1 MYSERLQNG
10 AVLLSLRCN
19 REYHLSET
27 LLKQSEMSDEHIRQ
41 MVAES
46 DTGGR
51 RPSGLTAKLITY
63 TALAWSMFQLWIAS
77 PLPFSLGVFVLNDTQ
92 SRSIHLAFAMF
103 LGFMLFPALRSSSR
117 TRIPIQDWIL
127 GLLGAFCAAYLFLFY
142 AQLATR
148 PGQPTFLDL
157 SVALAGVLLLLEC
170 TRRVVGL
177 PMVLMA
183 ILFIGYIFL
192 GPYMPDMIAHKGA
205 SFSKGISHLWLST
218 EGVFGVALGVSSGF
232 VFLFVLFGA
241 LLDTGGAGNYFIKS
255 ALSFLGHLRG
265 GPAKAAVVSSGLT
278 GLISG
283 SSIANVVTVGTFTI
297 PLMKRVGYKPHIAAA
312 VETAA
317 SVDGQIMPPVMGAA
331 AFLMVE
337 YVGIPYTQI
346 IKHAALPALMSY
358 IALFYIV
365 HLEACK
371 TDIRGIPRDNM
382 PPLINRIISVLLSIS
397 GVILLANIVYFGL
410 GWIKELTGEASS
422 YIIAVLMLS
431 AYVGLLKIGSR
442 HPVLQMDDPDAPIF
456 KLPQPGPTIKSG
468 LHFLL
473 PVAALI
479 WNLMIEELSPALSAF
494 WATTFLVFIL
504 LTQRPISAWFR
515 GHSDLA
521 NELQQGFH
529 DLKTGLIAGARNMIG
544 VAIATST
551 AGIIV
556 GTVTLTGIGLV
567 LAEVV
572 EVISSGNLLLMLVM
586 VATASLILGM
596 GVPTTANY
604 IIVSTL
610 MAPVVVELGAQ
621 SGLIVPLIAIH
632 MFVFYFGI
640 MADVTPPV
648 GLAAYAAAGIAKTD
662 PLLTGFTAFWYSIRT
677 SVLPFMFIFNTQLLL
692 IGIDSIP
699 HLIVV
704 VVSSIVASLLFVA
717 ASQNWFITRSR
728 WYESALLLLIAF
740 SLFRP
745 NFWMDRIYPP
755 YERIASTQLMQ
766 MVEASA
772 DNEQLRVWVE
782 GEDMNGKS
790 ITKGLLISLGESGPA
805 AKRLEAF
812 GLRLMADGEQMRI
825 LSVKFRSNAEKA
837 GFQQGQA
844 ITALEVEIK
853 RPAEEWIFVPTLA
866 ALAMIVFLQR
876 RRLKAEPQ
884 GS

>member
-1 MYSERLQNG
+1 MNENEVKTSEL
-10 AVLLSLRCN
+10 
-19 REYHLSET
+19 T
-27 LLKQSEMSDEHIRQ
+27 DDEIRQ

-51 RPSGLTAKLITY
+51 RPSGLAAKIVMY
-63 TALAWSMFQLWIAS
+63 AAMAWSLFQLWIAS
-77 PLPFSLGVFVLNDTQ
+77 PLPFAFGIFVLNDTQ

-103 LGFMLFPALRSSSR
+103 LGYMLFPPLKSSPR
-117 TRIPIQDWIL
+117 TRIPVQDWVL
-127 GLLGAFCAAYLFLFY
+127 ALLGAFCGAYLYLFY
-142 AQLATR
+142 AELAAR
-148 PGQPTFLDL
+148 PGQPTAFDL
-157 SVALAGVLLLLEC
+157 VVALAGVTLLLEV
-170 TRRVVGL
+170 TRRVIGL
-177 PMVLMA
+177 PMTLMA
-183 ILFIGYIFL
+183 LLFIGYIFL
-192 GPYMPDMIAHKGA
+192 GPYMPEMIAHKGA
-205 SFSKGISHLWLST
+205 SFGKGMTHLWLST

-255 ALSFLGHLRG
+255 ALSLLGHMRG

-297 PLMKRVGYKPHIAAA
+297 PLMKRVGYKPHVAAA

-371 TDIRGIPRDNM
+371 ADIRGIPRDNM
-382 PPLINRIISVLLSIS
+382 PPLMNRLIGFVLSVS
-397 GVILLANIVYFGL
+397 GVILLANVVYFGL
-410 GWIKELTGEASS
+410 GWIKGVAGDASTLV
-422 YIIAVLMLS
+422 IALLMLG
-431 AYVGLLKIGSR
+431 AYIGLVKYESNYPEL
-442 HPVLQMDDPDAPIF
+442 HMEDPNSPIL
-456 KLPQPGPTIKSG
+456 KLPEPGPTIKSG

-494 WATTFLVFIL
+494 WATMFLIFIL
-504 LTQRPISAWFR
+504 VTQRPLGAWFR
-515 GHSDLA
+515 GQREIKADWA
-521 NELQQGFH
+521 QGFQ
-529 DLKTGLIAGARNMIG
+529 DLKTGLIAGARNMVG

-572 EVISSGNLLLMLVM
+572 ELISAGNLLLMLCM
-586 VATASLILGM
+586 VAVASLILGM

-621 SGLIVPLIAIH
+621 SGLVVPLIAIH

-648 GLAAYAAAGIAKTD
+648 GLAAYAAAGIAKCD
-662 PLLTGFTAFWYSIRT
+662 PMLTGFTAFWYSIRT
-677 SVLPFMFIFNTQLLL
+677 SVLPFMFIYNTQLLL
-692 IGIDSIP
+692 IGIDSISQFI
-699 HLIVV
+699 LV
-704 VVSSIVASLLFVA
+704 VVSAIAASLIFVA
-717 ASQNWFITRSR
+717 ASQNWFITRSK

-745 NFWMDRIYPP
+745 NFWMDMIVPP
-755 YERIASTQLMQ
+755 YNKVAPTQIMQIA
-766 MVEASA
+766 EKAPA
-772 DNEQLRVWVE
+772 NEDLRVWIE
-782 GEDMNGKS
+782 GEDLNGKLVN
-790 ITKGLLISLGESGPA
+790 KGMLLPLGEAGTA
-805 AKRLEAF
+805 AQRFERF
-812 GLRLMADGEQMRI
+812 GLRLQTNGDQLEVAA
-825 LSVKFRSNAEKA
+825 VKFRSKADKA
-837 GFQQGQA
+837 GFKQGQTVTA
-844 ITALEVEIK
+844 IEMESTQPAPEWLFIPTLGMLALV
-853 RPAEEWIFVPTLA
+853 IFV
-866 ALAMIVFLQR
+866 QR
-876 RRLKAEPQ
+876 RRAAATAVAA
-884 GS
+884 

>member
-1 MYSERLQNG
+1 MSHQVKASEL
-10 AVLLSLRCN
+10 
-19 REYHLSET
+19 T
-27 LLKQSEMSDEHIRQ
+27 DDEIRQ

-51 RPSGLTAKLITY
+51 RPTGLSAKIVMY

-77 PLPFSLGVFVLNDTQ
+77 PLPFSLGIFVLNDTQ

-103 LGFMLFPALRSSSR
+103 LGYMLFPPLKSSPR
-117 TRIPIQDWIL
+117 TRIPVQDWVL
-127 GLLGAFCAAYLFLFY
+127 ALLGAFCGAYLYLFY
-142 AQLATR
+142 AELAAR
-148 PGQPTFLDL
+148 PGQPTALDL
-157 SVALAGVLLLLEC
+157 SVALMGIALLLEV
-170 TRRVVGL
+170 TRRVIGL
-177 PMVLMA
+177 PMTLMA
-183 ILFIGYIFL
+183 LLFIGYIFL
-192 GPYMPDMIAHKGA
+192 GPHMPDMIAHKGA
-205 SFSKGISHLWLST
+205 SFGKGMTHLWLST

-255 ALSFLGHLRG
+255 ALSLLGHMRG

-297 PLMKRVGYKPHIAAA
+297 PLMKRVGYKPHVAAA

-371 TDIRGIPRDNM
+371 ADIRGIARENM
-382 PPLINRIISVLLSIS
+382 PPLLNRVIGFLMSIS
-397 GVILLANIVYFGL
+397 GVIILANVVYFGL
-410 GWIKELTGEASS
+410 GWIKDIAGDASL
-422 YIIAVLMLS
+422 YVIAALMLA
-431 AYVGLLKIGSR
+431 AYIALLKYEAGYPEL
-442 HPVLQMDDPDAPIF
+442 HMEDPNSPIL
-456 KLPQPGPTIKSG
+456 KLPEPGPTIKSG

-494 WATTFLVFIL
+494 WATMFLIFIL
-504 LTQRPISAWFR
+504 VTQRPLSAWFR
-515 GHSDLA
+515 GESDIKADLIEGFSDL
-521 NELQQGFH
+521 
-529 DLKTGLIAGARNMIG
+529 KIGLIAGARNMVG

-572 EVISSGNLLLMLVM
+572 ELFSAGNLLLMLGM
-586 VATASLILGM
+586 VAVASLILGM

-648 GLAAYAAAGIAKTD
+648 GLAAYAAAGIAKCD
-662 PLLTGFTAFWYSIRT
+662 PMLTGFTAFWYSIRT
-677 SVLPFMFIFNTQLLL
+677 SVLPFMFIYNTQLLL

-699 HLIVV
+699 EFILV
-704 VVSSIVASLLFVA
+704 VVSAIVASLVFVA
-717 ASQNWFITRSR
+717 ASQNWFVTKSR
-728 WYESALLLLIAF
+728 WYESAILLLIAF

-745 NFWMDRIYPP
+745 NFWMDMIYPP
-755 YERIASTQLMQ
+755 YNKIASTDLMQ
-766 MVEASA
+766 VIEKAPA
-772 DNEQLRVWVE
+772 DESLRVWIE
-782 GEDMNGKS
+782 GEDKNGKPVK
-790 ITKGLLISLGESGPA
+790 KGMLIPLTEAGSA
-805 AKRLEAF
+805 TQRLERF
-812 GLRLMADGEQMRI
+812 GLRLMPSGEQLDV
-825 LSVKFRSNAEKA
+825 LSVKFRSKADKA
-837 GFQQGQA
+837 GFQQGQKVVA
-844 ITALEVEIK
+844 MEIENK
-853 RPAEEWIFVPTLA
+853 RPVAEWVFVPTLG
-866 ALAMIVFLQR
+866 LLGLIVFLQR
-876 RRLKAEPQ
+876 RRVVVQPRPA
-884 GS
+884 

>member
-1 MYSERLQNG
+1 VSQNE
-10 AVLLSLRCN
+10 VK
-19 REYHLSET
+19 T
-27 LLKQSEMSDEHIRQ
+27 SDMTDDEIRQ
-41 MVAES
+41 LVAES

-51 RPSGLTAKLITY
+51 RPTGLPAKIVMY

-77 PLPFSLGVFVLNDTQ
+77 PLPFAFGIFVLNDTQ

-103 LGFMLFPALRSSSR
+103 LGYMLFPPLKSSPR
-117 TRIPIQDWIL
+117 TRIPVQDWVL
-127 GLLGAFCAAYLFLFY
+127 GLLGAFCAAYLYLFY
-142 AQLATR
+142 AELAGR
-148 PGQPTFLDL
+148 PGQPTTLDL
-157 SVALAGVLLLLEC
+157 AVALTGIIVLLEG
-170 TRRVVGL
+170 TRRIVGL
-177 PMVLMA
+177 PMAIMA
-183 ILFIGYIFL
+183 AIFLGYIFL

-205 SFSKGISHLWLST
+205 SFTKGMTHQWLST

-255 ALSFLGHLRG
+255 ALSFLGHMRG

-297 PLMKRVGYKPHIAAA
+297 PLMKRVGYKPHVAAA

-346 IKHAALPALMSY
+346 IKHAALPAIMSY

-371 TDIRGIPRDNM
+371 SGIEGIPRDYVA
-382 PPLINRIISVLLSIS
+382 PLKNRLISLLLSVS
-397 GVILLANIVYFGL
+397 GVIILANVVYYGL
-410 GWIKELTGEASS
+410 GWIKGVAGDASIF
-422 YIIAVLMLS
+422 IISVLMVA
-431 AYVGLLKIGSR
+431 AYIGLLKYEAGYPELR
-442 HPVLQMDDPDAPIF
+442 LDDPNAPIL
-456 KLPQPGPTIKSG
+456 KCPETGPTIKSG

-494 WATTFLVFIL
+494 WATMFLVVIL
-504 LTQRPISAWFR
+504 ITQRPLSAWFR
-515 GHSDLA
+515 GQHDVKKDLV
-521 NELQQGFH
+521 QGFG

-572 EVISSGNLLLMLVM
+572 ELISSGNLLLMLAM
-586 VATASLILGM
+586 VAVASLILGM

-604 IIVSTL
+604 IIVSSL

-648 GLAAYAAAGIAKTD
+648 GLAAYAAAGIAKAD
-662 PLLTGFTAFWYSIRT
+662 PMVTGFTAFWYSIRT
-677 SVLPFMFIFNTQLLL
+677 SVLPFMFIYNTQLLL
-692 IGIDSIP
+692 IGIGSIP
-699 HLIVV
+699 EFILV
-704 VVSSIVASLLFVA
+704 VVSAVAASLIFVA
-717 ASQNWFITRSR
+717 ASQNWFITRSK
-728 WYESALLLLIAF
+728 WYESAILLLVAF

-745 NFWMDRIYPP
+745 NFWMDMIYPP
-755 YERIASTQLMQ
+755 YSKIASTDLMQ
-766 MVEASA
+766 VIEKAPA
-772 DNEQLRVWVE
+772 NEQLRVWIE
-782 GEDMNGKS
+782 GEDMNGKLVK
-790 ITKGLLISLGESGPA
+790 KGMLLPLTEVGPA
-805 AKRLEAF
+805 VQRLERF
-812 GLRLMADGEQMRI
+812 GLRLLPMGDQI
-825 LSVKFRSNAEKA
+825 DVISVKFRSKAEKA
-837 GFQQGQA
+837 GFQQGQKV
-844 ITALEVEIK
+844 TALEVENK
-853 RPAEEWIFVPTLA
+853 RPAPEWMFVPTLGVL
-866 ALAMIVFLQR
+866 ALVIFLQR
-876 RRLKAEPQ
+876 RRVVVVPA
-884 GS
+884 

>member
-1 MYSERLQNG
+1 M
-10 AVLLSLRCN
+10 
-19 REYHLSET
+19 T
-27 LLKQSEMSDEHIRQ
+27 DDEIRQ

-51 RPSGLTAKLITY
+51 RPSGLVAKIVMG
-63 TALAWSMFQLWIAS
+63 TALAWSFFQLWIAS
-77 PLPFSLGVFVLNDTQ
+77 PLPFTFGFFVLNDTE
-92 SRSIHLAFAMF
+92 SRAIHLAFALF
-103 LGFMLFPALRSSSR
+103 LGYMLFPPLKSSPR
-117 TRIPIQDWIL
+117 DRIPLQDWALALI
-127 GLLGAFCAAYLFLFY
+127 GAFCAGYLYLFY
-142 AQLATR
+142 VQLSAR
-148 PGQPTFLDL
+148 PGQPTALDL
-157 SVALAGVLLLLEC
+157 AVALVGITLLLEG
-170 TRRVVGL
+170 TRRVLGI
-177 PMVLMA
+177 PMA
-183 ILFIGYIFL
+183 IMAIIFLGYIFL
-192 GPYMPDMIAHKGA
+192 GPHMPDMIAHKGA
-205 SFSKGISHLWLST
+205 SFGKGMTHTWLST

-255 ALSFLGHLRG
+255 ALSLLGHMRG

-297 PLMKRVGYKPHIAAA
+297 PLMKRVGYKPHVAAA

-346 IKHAALPALMSY
+346 IKHAALPAVMSY

-371 TDIRGIPRDNM
+371 ANLEGIPRDHM
-382 PPLINRIISVLLSIS
+382 PPLLNRIIGFLMTACGFI
-397 GVILLANIVYFGL
+397 ILANAVYFGL
-410 GWIKELTGEASS
+410 GWIKDVAGDAA
-422 YIIAVLMLS
+422 IFIVGVLMLLS
-431 AYVGLLKIGSR
+431 YIGLLKYESNYPEL
-442 HPVLQMDDPDAPIF
+442 HMEDPNSPIL
-456 KLPQPGPTIKSG
+456 KLPEPGPTIKSG

-494 WATTFLVFIL
+494 WATMFLIFIL
-504 LTQRPISAWFR
+504 VTQRPLSAWFR
-515 GHSDLA
+515 REGDKKVKEGLLQGFSDL
-521 NELQQGFH
+521 
-529 DLKTGLIAGARNMIG
+529 KVGLVAGARNMIG

-572 EVISSGNLLLMLVM
+572 ELMSAGNLLLMLCM

-648 GLAAYAAAGIAKTD
+648 GLAAYAAAGIAKCD
-662 PLLTGFTAFWYSIRT
+662 PMLTGFTAFWYSIRT
-677 SVLPFMFIFNTQLLL
+677 SVLPFMFIYNTQLLL
-692 IGIDSIP
+692 IDIGSIP
-699 HLIVV
+699 EFILVV
-704 VVSSIVASLLFVA
+704 VMAIAASLIFVA
-717 ASQNWFITRSR
+717 ASQNWFLTRSR
-728 WYESALLLLIAF
+728 WYETVILLVVAF
-740 SLFRP
+740 SMFRP
-745 NFWMDRIYPP
+745 NFWMDMIYPP
-755 YERIASTQLMQ
+755 YNKIAPTELMQ
-766 MVEASA
+766 VIEKAPV
-772 DNEQLRVWVE
+772 NENMRVWIE
-782 GEDMNGKS
+782 GEDMNGKMVK
-790 ITKGLLISLGESGPA
+790 KGMMIPLTETGPA
-805 AKRLEAF
+805 VQRLERF
-812 GLRLMADGEQMRI
+812 GLRLMPSGEQIDI
-825 LSVKFRSNAEKA
+825 LSVKFRSKADKA
-837 GFQQGQA
+837 GFQQGQK
-844 ITALEVEIK
+844 IIALEVENQ
-853 RPAEEWIFVPTLA
+853 RPAPEWIHFPTLGVL
-866 ALAMIVFLQR
+866 ALVVFLQR
-876 RRLKAEPQ
+876 RRIVAAP
-884 GS
+884 STAPSVA

>member
-1 MYSERLQNG
+1 M
-10 AVLLSLRCN
+10 
-19 REYHLSET
+19 T
-27 LLKQSEMSDEHIRQ
+27 DDEIRQ

-51 RPSGLTAKLITY
+51 RPSGLSAKIVMY
-63 TALAWSMFQLWIAS
+63 TAMAWSMFQLWIAS
-77 PLPFSLGVFVLNDTQ
+77 PLPFSLGIFVLNDTQ

-103 LGFMLFPALRSSSR
+103 LGYLLFPPLKSSPR
-117 TRIPIQDWIL
+117 TRIPVQDWVL
-127 GLLGAFCAAYLFLFY
+127 ALLGVFCGAYLFLFY
-142 AQLATR
+142 AQLAAR
-148 PGQPTFLDL
+148 PGQPTGLDL
-157 SVALAGVLLLLEC
+157 AVALAGIILLLEV
-170 TRRVVGL
+170 TRRVIGL
-177 PMVLMA
+177 PMTLMGL
-183 ILFIGYIFL
+183 LFIGYIFL

-205 SFSKGISHLWLST
+205 SFGKGMTHLWLST

-255 ALSFLGHLRG
+255 ALSLLGHMRG

-346 IKHAALPALMSY
+346 IKHAALPAIMSY

-371 TDIRGIPRDNM
+371 SDIRGIVREHI
-382 PPLINRIISVLLSIS
+382 PPVLNRIISFLMSVS
-397 GVILLANIVYFGL
+397 GVVILANVVYYGL
-410 GWIKELTGEASS
+410 GWIKDVAGDSS
-422 YIIAVLMLS
+422 IIVIAVLMLG
-431 AYVGLLKIGSR
+431 AYIALLKYEAKYPEL
-442 HPVLQMDDPDAPIF
+442 HMEDPNSPIL
-456 KLPQPGPTIKSG
+456 KLPEPGPTIKSG

-494 WATTFLVFIL
+494 WATMFLIFIL
-504 LTQRPISAWFR
+504 VTQRPLSAWFR
-515 GHSDLA
+515 GQREIGADWA
-521 NELQQGFH
+521 QGFQ

-572 EVISSGNLLLMLVM
+572 ELISAGNLLLMLCM
-586 VATASLILGM
+586 VAVASLILGM

-648 GLAAYAAAGIAKTD
+648 GLAAYAAAGIAKCD
-662 PLLTGFTAFWYSIRT
+662 PMLTGFTAFWYSIRT
-677 SVLPFMFIFNTQLLL
+677 SVLPFMFIYNTQLLL
-692 IGIDSIP
+692 IGVNSIP
-699 HLIVV
+699 EFLLIVV
-704 VVSSIVASLLFVA
+704 SAVSASLIFVA
-717 ASQNWFITRSR
+717 ASQNWFLTRSK
-728 WYESALLLLIAF
+728 WYESAILLLIAF

-745 NFWMDRIYPP
+745 NFWMDMVYPP
-755 YERIASTQLMQ
+755 YSKIAPTELMQ
-766 MVEASA
+766 VIEKAPA
-772 DNEQLRVWVE
+772 GELLRVWIE
-782 GEDMNGKS
+782 GEDLKGKL
-790 ITKGLLISLGESGPA
+790 IKKGMLVPLTEVGTA
-805 AKRLEAF
+805 AQRLERF
-812 GLRLMADGEQMRI
+812 GLRLLPMGDQ
-825 LSVKFRSNAEKA
+825 LDVVSVKFRSKADKA
-837 GFQQGQA
+837 GFQQGQKV
-844 ITALEVEIK
+844 TALEVENK
-853 RPAEEWIFVPTLA
+853 RPAAEWMFFPTLGV
-866 ALAMIVFLQR
+866 LGVIVFLQR
-876 RRLKAEPQ
+876 RRIAAGAP
-884 GS
+884 S

>member
-1 MYSERLQNG
+1 
-10 AVLLSLRCN
+10 
-19 REYHLSET
+19 
-27 LLKQSEMSDEHIRQ
+27 

-51 RPSGLTAKLITY
+51 RPSGLSAKIVMY

-103 LGFMLFPALRSSSR
+103 LGYLLFPPLKRSPR
-117 TRIPIQDWIL
+117 THIPVQDWVL
-127 GLLGAFCAAYLFLFY
+127 GIVGAFCAAYLFLFY
-142 AQLATR
+142 AQLAQR
-148 PGQPTFLDL
+148 PGQPTGLDL
-157 SVALAGVLLLLEC
+157 AVAVTGIVLLLEG

-177 PMVLMA
+177 PMAIMA
-183 ILFIGYIFL
+183 TIFLGYIFL

-205 SFSKGISHLWLST
+205 SFSKGMTHQWLST

-232 VFLFVLFGA
+232 VFLYVLFGA

-255 ALSFLGHLRG
+255 ALSFLGHMRG

-297 PLMKRVGYKPHIAAA
+297 PLMKRVGYKPNVAGA

-371 TDIRGIPRDNM
+371 ADIRGIPRDYVA
-382 PPLINRIISVLLSIS
+382 PLKNRVINILLTVS
-397 GVILLANIVYFGL
+397 GVIVLANAIYYGL
-410 GWIKELTGEASS
+410 GWIKDVAGDASVF
-422 YIIAVLMLS
+422 IIAVLMLG
-431 AYVGLLKIGSR
+431 AYIGLLKYEAGYPEL
-442 HPVLQMDDPDAPIF
+442 HMEDPNTPIL
-456 KLPQPGPTIKSG
+456 KCPEVGPTVKSG

-494 WATTFLVFIL
+494 WATIFLVFVL
-504 LTQRPISAWFR
+504 VTQRPLLARFR
-515 GHSDLA
+515 GKHEINEELA
-521 NELQQGFH
+521 QGFR

-572 EVISSGNLLLMLVM
+572 EMISAGNLLLMLCM
-586 VATASLILGM
+586 VAVASLILGM

-604 IIVSTL
+604 IIVSSL

-648 GLAAYAAAGIAKTD
+648 GLAAYAAAGIAKAD
-662 PLLTGFTAFWYSIRT
+662 PMLTGFTAFWYSIRT
-677 SVLPFMFIFNTQLLL
+677 SVLPVMFIYNTQLLL
-692 IGIDSIP
+692 IGIRSIP
-699 HLIVV
+699 EFILV
-704 VVSSIVASLLFVA
+704 VVSAIVASLIFVA
-717 ASQNWFITRSR
+717 ASQNWFVTRSK
-728 WYESALLLLIAF
+728 WYETIILLLVAF

-745 NFWMDRIYPP
+745 NFWMDMIYPP
-755 YERIASTQLMQ
+755 YNKIAATDLMQ
-766 MVEASA
+766 MIEKAPA
-772 DNEQLRVWVE
+772 GGELRVWIE
-782 GEDMNGKS
+782 GEDINGDLVK
-790 ITKGLLISLGESGPA
+790 KGMLLPLGEPGTPA
-805 AKRLEAF
+805 QRLERF
-812 GLRLMADGEQMRI
+812 GLRLVPMGGQVDVM
-825 LSVKFRSNAEKA
+825 SVKFRSKADKA
-837 GFQQGQA
+837 GFQQGQK
-844 ITALEVEIK
+844 ITDLEVEND
-853 RPAEEWIFVPTLA
+853 RPAPEWLFIPTLGIL
-866 ALAMIVFLQR
+866 ALVYVMQR
-876 RRLKAEPQ
+876 RRVAKAL
-884 GS
+884 

>member
-1 MYSERLQNG
+1 
-10 AVLLSLRCN
+10 
-19 REYHLSET
+19 
-27 LLKQSEMSDEHIRQ
+27 

-51 RPSGLTAKLITY
+51 RPTGLTAKIVMY
-63 TALAWSMFQLWIAS
+63 AAMAWSLFQMWIAS
-77 PLPFSLGVFVLNDTQ
+77 PLPFAFGVFVLNDTQ

-103 LGFMLFPALRSSSR
+103 LGYLLFPPLKSSPR
-117 TRIPIQDWIL
+117 TRIPIQDWVL
-127 GLLGAFCAAYLFLFY
+127 ALVAAFCGAYLYLFY
-142 AQLATR
+142 AELAAR
-148 PGQPTFLDL
+148 PGQPTAFDL
-157 SVALAGVLLLLEC
+157 TVALVGVVLLLEV

-177 PMVLMA
+177 PMTIMA
-183 ILFIGYIFL
+183 AIFIGYIFL

-205 SFSKGISHLWLST
+205 SFGKGMTHLWLST

-241 LLDTGGAGNYFIKS
+241 LLDTGGAGNYFIMS
-255 ALSFLGHLRG
+255 ALSLLGHMRG

-297 PLMKRVGYKPHIAAA
+297 PLMKRVGYKPHVAGA

-371 TDIRGIPRDNM
+371 SDIRGIARDHM
-382 PPLINRIISVLLSIS
+382 PPLLNRLISFVMTVA
-397 GVILLANIVYFGL
+397 GVILLANVVYFGL
-410 GWIKELTGEASS
+410 GWIKDVAGDASTLV
-422 YIIAVLMLS
+422 IAVLMLA
-431 AYVGLLKIGSR
+431 AYLGLLKYEAR
-442 HPVLQMDDPDAPIF
+442 FPVLHMGDPNKPIL
-456 KLPQPGPTIKSG
+456 KLPASGPTIKSG

-479 WNLMIEELSPALSAF
+479 WNLMVEELSPALSAF
-494 WATTFLVFIL
+494 WATMFLIFIL
-504 LTQRPISAWFR
+504 VTQRPLGAWFR
-515 GHSDLA
+515 GERELKSDWA
-521 NELQQGFH
+521 QGFA
-529 DLKTGLIAGARNMIG
+529 DLKTGLIAGARNMVG
-544 VAIATST
+544 VGIATST

-572 EVISSGNLLLMLVM
+572 ELISSGNLLLMLCM
-586 VATASLILGM
+586 VAVASLILGM

-662 PLLTGFTAFWYSIRT
+662 PMLTGFTAFWYSIRT
-677 SVLPFMFIFNTQLLL
+677 SVLPFMFIYNTQLLL
-692 IGIDSIP
+692 IGIDSVAQFI
-699 HLIVV
+699 LV
-704 VVSSIVASLLFVA
+704 VVSSITASLIFVA
-717 ASQNWFITRSR
+717 ASQGWFLTRSK
-728 WYESALLLLIAF
+728 WYENVVLLLVAF

-745 NFWMDRIYPP
+745 NFWMDKIVAP
-755 YERIASTQLMQ
+755 YDKIAPTQLMQ
-766 MVEASA
+766 MVEKAPVGE
-772 DNEQLRVWVE
+772 DMRIWIE
-782 GEDMNGKS
+782 GEDLNGNPVN
-790 ITKGLLISLGESGPA
+790 KGMLLPLGEAGTA
-805 AKRLEAF
+805 TERLERF
-812 GLRLMADGEQMRI
+812 GLRLMPMGDEI
-825 LSVKFRSNAEKA
+825 SVTSVKFRSKADKA
-837 GFQQGQA
+837 GFKQGQKVTA
-844 ITALEVEIK
+844 IEKESNQ
-853 RPAEEWIFVPTLA
+853 PAPEWIYIPTLGVL
-866 ALAMIVFLQR
+866 ALVVFAQR
-876 RRLKAEPQ
+876 RRIAA
-884 GS
+884 GARS

>member
-1 MYSERLQNG
+1 MSEK
-10 AVLLSLRCN
+10 
-19 REYHLSET
+19 E
-27 LLKQSEMSDEHIRQ
+27 LKSPEMTDEQIRQ

-51 RPSGLTAKLITY
+51 RPTGLTAKFVMY
-63 TALAWSMFQLWIAS
+63 TAMAWSLFQLWIAS
-77 PLPFSLGVFVLNDTQ
+77 PLPFSLGMFVLNDTQ
-92 SRSIHLAFAMF
+92 SRSIHLAFAVF
-103 LGFMLFPALRSSSR
+103 LGYLLFPSGKRAPRD
-117 TRIPIQDWIL
+117 RIPLQDW
-127 GLLGAFCAAYLFLFY
+127 LLALVGAFCAGYLYLFY
-142 AQLATR
+142 IQLAGR
-148 PGQPTFLDL
+148 PGQPITLDL
-157 SVALAGVLLLLEC
+157 VTALLGLVLLLEA

-177 PMVLMA
+177 PMAIMA
-183 ILFIGYIFL
+183 MIFIGYIFL

-205 SFSKGISHLWLST
+205 SFTKGMTHLWLST

-255 ALSFLGHLRG
+255 ALSLLGHLRG

-297 PLMKRVGYKPHIAAA
+297 PLMKRIGYKPNTAAA

-371 TDIRGIPRDNM
+371 ADLKGIPRDSV
-382 PPLINRIISVLLSIS
+382 PPWKQRLINLILTVS
-397 GVILLANIVYFGL
+397 GVILLANAVYYGL
-410 GWIKELTGEASS
+410 GWIKDVSGNASPF
-422 YIIAVLMLS
+422 IIATLMLG
-431 AYVGLLKIGSR
+431 AYIALLKYEAGYPEL
-442 HPVLQMDDPDAPIF
+442 HMEDPNQPIL
-456 KLPQPGPTIKSG
+456 KLPQAGPTIKSG

-494 WATTFLVFIL
+494 WATMLLIFIL
-504 LTQRPISAWFR
+504 VTQRPLSAWFR
-515 GHSDLA
+515 GKREVAD
-521 NELQQGFH
+521 QWRQGFA
-529 DLKTGLIAGARNMIG
+529 DLKTGLTAGARNMIG

-572 EVISSGNLLLMLVM
+572 EMLSAGNLLAMLCL
-586 VATASLILGM
+586 VAIASLILGM

-621 SGLIVPLIAIH
+621 SGLIVPLIAVH

-662 PLLTGFTAFWYSIRT
+662 PLKTGFTAFWYSIRT

-692 IGIDSIP
+692 IGVDNIGEFILTAASA
-699 HLIVV
+699 
-704 VVSSIVASLLFVA
+704 IVASLLFVA
-717 ASQNWFITRSR
+717 ATQNWFMTRSR
-728 WYESALLLLIAF
+728 WYESILLLLIAF

-745 NFWMDRIYPP
+745 NFFMDKLYPP
-755 YERIASTQLMQ
+755 YSQVAPTDLMQ
-766 MVEASA
+766 LVEQSPA
-772 DNEQLRVWVE
+772 DTNLRVWIE
-782 GEDMNGKS
+782 GEDL
-790 ITKGLLISLGESGPA
+790 KGDLIRKGMLIPLGEAGSA
-805 AKRLEAF
+805 QQRLDRF
-812 GLRLMADGEQMRI
+812 GLRLLPMGEQIDVMT
-825 LSVKFRSNAEKA
+825 VKFRSKAEKA
-837 GFQQGQA
+837 GFQQGQKVTA
-844 ITALEVEIK
+844 IELENP
-853 RPAEEWIFVPTLA
+853 RPAQEWMFIPSLA
-866 ALAMIVFLQR
+866 LLGLVVMVQR
-876 RRLKAEPQ
+876 RREKAALK
-884 GS
+884 

>member
-1 MYSERLQNG
+1 VSEQN
-10 AVLLSLRCN
+10 V
-19 REYHLSET
+19 
-27 LLKQSEMSDEHIRQ
+27 KQSEMTDEEIRQ

-51 RPSGLTAKLITY
+51 RPSGLAAAIVMY
-63 TALAWSMFQLWIAS
+63 TALAWSLFQLWIAS
-77 PLPFSLGVFVLNDTQ
+77 PLPFSLGVFVLNDTE
-92 SRSIHLAFAMF
+92 SRAIHLAFAMF
-103 LGFMLFPALRSSSR
+103 LGYMLFPPLSSSPR
-117 TRIPIQDWIL
+117 DRIPFQDWVL
-127 GLLGAFCAAYLFLFY
+127 ALVGAFCAAYLYIFY
-142 AQLATR
+142 VQLAGR
-148 PGQPTFLDL
+148 PGQPTTLDL
-157 SVALAGVLLLLEC
+157 AVALTGVILLLEV
-170 TRRVVGL
+170 TRRVIGL
-177 PMVLMA
+177 PMTVMA
-183 ILFIGYIFL
+183 TIFIAYIFL
-192 GPYMPDMIAHKGA
+192 GAYMPDMIAHKGA
-205 SFSKGISHLWLST
+205 SFNKGMTHLWLST

-255 ALSFLGHLRG
+255 ALSLLGHMRG

-297 PLMKRVGYKPHIAAA
+297 PLMKRVGYKPHVAAA

-346 IKHAALPALMSY
+346 IKHAALPAIMSY

-371 TDIRGIPRDNM
+371 ADIRGIARENM
-382 PPLINRIISVLLSIS
+382 PPLLSRIVAFLMSVS
-397 GVILLANIVYFGL
+397 GVIILANIVYFGL
-410 GWIKELTGEASS
+410 GWIKDVTGSASLLV
-422 YIIAVLMLS
+422 IAVLMLA
-431 AYVGLLKIGSR
+431 AYVGLLKYESAYPEL
-442 HPVLQMDDPDAPIF
+442 HMEDPNSPIL
-456 KLPQPGPTIKSG
+456 KLPEPGPTIKSG

-494 WATTFLVFIL
+494 WATMFLIFIL
-504 LTQRPISAWFR
+504 VTQRPLSAWFR
-515 GHSDLA
+515 KEGNIA
-521 NELQQGFH
+521 EAVAQGFR
-529 DLKTGLIAGARNMIG
+529 DLKTGMIAGARNMVG

-572 EVISSGNLLLMLVM
+572 ELISAGNLLLMLAM
-586 VATASLILGM
+586 VAVASLILGM

-648 GLAAYAAAGIAKTD
+648 GLAAYAAAGIAKCD
-662 PLLTGFTAFWYSIRT
+662 PMLTGFTAFWYSIRT
-677 SVLPFMFIFNTQLLL
+677 SVLPFMFIYNTQLLL

-699 HLIVV
+699 QFVMVV
-704 VVSSIVASLLFVA
+704 IISIAASLIFVA
-717 ASQNWFITRSR
+717 ASQNWFITRSK
-728 WYESALLLLIAF
+728 WYESGLLLLVAF

-745 NFWMDRIYPP
+745 NFWMDSIYPP
-755 YERIASTQLMQ
+755 YSEIAPTELMQ
-766 MVEASA
+766 VIEKAPV
-772 DNEQLRVWVE
+772 NEQLRVWIE
-782 GEDMNGKS
+782 GEDINGKLVK
-790 ITKGLLISLGESGPA
+790 KGMLIPLSEAGTATE
-805 AKRLEAF
+805 RLERF
-812 GLRLMADGEQMRI
+812 GLRLMPAGEQI
-825 LSVKFRSNAEKA
+825 DVTSVKFRSKADKA
-837 GFQQGQA
+837 GFQQGQKV
-844 ITALEVEIK
+844 ISLEVENK
-853 RPAEEWIFVPTLA
+853 RPAPEWIHIPTLGIL
-866 ALAMIVFLQR
+866 ALVVFLQR
-876 RRLKAEPQ
+876 RRVVPEVRSATA
-884 GS
+884 

>member
-1 MYSERLQNG
+1 MTQNE
-10 AVLLSLRCN
+10 VKTSDLSD
-19 REYHLSET
+19 
-27 LLKQSEMSDEHIRQ
+27 DEIRQ

-51 RPSGLTAKLITY
+51 RPTGVSARIVTY
-63 TALAWSMFQLWIAS
+63 VALAWSMFQLWIAS
-77 PLPFSLGVFVLNDTQ
+77 PLPFSLGFFVLNDTQ

-103 LGFMLFPALRSSSR
+103 LGYLLFPPLKRSPR
-117 TRIPIQDWIL
+117 TRIPVQDWIL
-127 GLLGAFCAAYLFLFY
+127 ALLGAFCAGYLYLFYVELS
-142 AQLATR
+142 AR
-148 PGQPTFLDL
+148 PGQPTTLDL
-157 SVALAGVLLLLEC
+157 GVALVGILVLIEG
-170 TRRVVGL
+170 TRRIVGL
-177 PMVLMA
+177 PMAIMA
-183 ILFIGYIFL
+183 TIFLAYMFL
-192 GPYMPDMIAHKGA
+192 GPYMPEMIAHKGA
-205 SFSKGISHLWLST
+205 SFVKGMTHQWLST

-255 ALSFLGHLRG
+255 ALSFLGHMRG

-297 PLMKRVGYKPHIAAA
+297 PLMKRVGYKPHVAAA

-346 IKHAALPALMSY
+346 IKHAALPAIMSY

-371 TDIRGIPRDNM
+371 SGIEGIPRDYVA
-382 PPLINRIISVLLSIS
+382 PLKNRLISMLLSFS
-397 GVILLANIVYFGL
+397 GVIILANLVYYGL
-410 GWIKELTGEASS
+410 GWIKDVAGDASIYVIS
-422 YIIAVLMLS
+422 VLMVA
-431 AYVGLLKIGSR
+431 AYFGLLKYEAGY
-442 HPVLQMDDPDAPIF
+442 PELQLDDPNAPIL
-456 KLPQPGPTIKSG
+456 KCPETGPTIKSG

-494 WATTFLVFIL
+494 WATMFLVVIL
-504 LTQRPISAWFR
+504 ISQRPLSAWFR
-515 GHSDLA
+515 GQHDVKKDLA
-521 NELQQGFH
+521 QGFG

-572 EVISSGNLLLMLVM
+572 ELISSGNLLLMLGM
-586 VATASLILGM
+586 VAVASLILGM

-604 IIVSTL
+604 IIVSSL

-648 GLAAYAAAGIAKTD
+648 GLAAYAAAGIAKAD
-662 PLLTGFTAFWYSIRT
+662 PMLTGFTAFWYSIRT
-677 SVLPFMFIFNTQLLL
+677 GVLPFMFIYNTQLLL
-692 IGIDSIP
+692 IGVENIP
-699 HLIVV
+699 QFLLVV
-704 VVSSIVASLLFVA
+704 LSAVTASLLFVA
-717 ASQNWFITRSR
+717 ASQNWFITRSK
-728 WYESALLLLIAF
+728 WYESAILLLIAF

-745 NFWMDRIYPP
+745 NFWMDMVYPP
-755 YERIASTQLMQ
+755 YSKVASTDLMQ
-766 MVEASA
+766 IIEKAPA
-772 DNEQLRVWVE
+772 NEQLRIWIE
-782 GEDMNGKS
+782 GEDMNGKPVK
-790 ITKGLLISLGESGPA
+790 KGMLIPLTETGPA
-805 AKRLEAF
+805 AQRLERF
-812 GLRLMADGEQMRI
+812 GLRLIPMGDQI
-825 LSVKFRSNAEKA
+825 DVVSVKFRSRAEKA
-837 GFQQGQA
+837 GFQQGQKV
-844 ITALEVEIK
+844 TDLEVENK
-853 RPAEEWIFVPTLA
+853 RPAAEWVFFPTLGV
-866 ALAMIVFLQR
+866 LGLIIFLQR
-876 RRLKAEPQ
+876 RRIAAGAP
-884 GS
+884 S

>member
-1 MYSERLQNG
+1 M
-10 AVLLSLRCN
+10 
-19 REYHLSET
+19 T
-27 LLKQSEMSDEHIRQ
+27 DEEIRQ

-51 RPSGLTAKLITY
+51 RPTGVSAKIVMY
-63 TALAWSMFQLWIAS
+63 AAMAWSLFQLWIAS

-103 LGFMLFPALRSSSR
+103 LGYLLFPPLKSSPR
-117 TRIPIQDWIL
+117 TRIPVQDWVL
-127 GLLGAFCAAYLFLFY
+127 ALLAAFCAGYLYLFY
-142 AQLATR
+142 AQLAQR
-148 PGQPTFLDL
+148 PGQPTTLDL
-157 SVALAGVLLLLEC
+157 ATALCGVILLLEV

-177 PMVLMA
+177 PMTIMA
-183 ILFIGYIFL
+183 AIFIAYIFL

-205 SFSKGISHLWLST
+205 SFGKGMTHLWLST

-241 LLDTGGAGNYFIKS
+241 LLDTGGAGNYFIMS
-255 ALSFLGHLRG
+255 ALSLLGHMRG

-297 PLMKRVGYKPHIAAA
+297 PLMKRVGYKPHVAGA

-371 TDIRGIPRDNM
+371 SGIEGIARDNM
-382 PPLINRIISVLLSIS
+382 PPLVKRLIGFVMAFA
-397 GVILLANIVYFGL
+397 GVILLANVVYFGL
-410 GWIKELTGEASS
+410 GWVKDVAGDASTW
-422 YIIAVLMLS
+422 IIGVLMVV
-431 AYVGLLKIGSR
+431 AYIGLLKYEAGYPEL
-442 HPVLQMDDPDAPIF
+442 HMEDPNKPIL
-456 KLPQPGPTIKSG
+456 KLPEPGPTIKSG

-479 WNLMIEELSPALSAF
+479 WNLMVEELSPALSAF
-494 WATTFLVFIL
+494 WATVFLMAIL
-504 LTQRPISAWFR
+504 VTQRPLGALFR
-515 GHSDLA
+515 GEKDVGDYWR
-521 NELQQGFH
+521 QGFA
-529 DLKTGLIAGARNMIG
+529 DLKTGLIAGARNMVG
-544 VAIATST
+544 VGIATST

-572 EVISSGNLLLMLVM
+572 ELISAGNLLLMLCM
-586 VATASLILGM
+586 VAVASLILGM

-677 SVLPFMFIFNTQLLL
+677 SVLPFMFIYNTQLLL
-692 IGIDSIP
+692 IGVDSIP
-699 HLIVV
+699 HLLLT
-704 VVSSIVASLLFVA
+704 VVSAIIASLLFVA
-717 ASQNWFITRSR
+717 ASQGWFLTRSK
-728 WYESALLLLIAF
+728 WYETVLLLLVAF

-745 NFWMDRIYPP
+745 GFWMDMVAPP
-755 YERIASTQLMQ
+755 FRMEAPTNLMQ
-766 MVEASA
+766 TIEKAPA
-772 DNEQLRVWVE
+772 NTDLRVWIE
-782 GEDMNGKS
+782 GEDINGDLVK
-790 ITKGLLISLGESGPA
+790 KGMLLPLGEAGSA
-805 AKRLEAF
+805 SERLERF
-812 GLRLMADGEQMRI
+812 GLRLMAMGDEVSVM
-825 LSVKFRSNAEKA
+825 SVKFRSKAAKA
-837 GFQQGQA
+837 GYNQGQR
-844 ITALEVEIK
+844 IVSLEMATDRLRKEWMFI
-853 RPAEEWIFVPTLA
+853 PALA
-866 ALAMIVFLQR
+866 ALALVVIGQR
-876 RRLKAEPQ
+876 RRIAAGAPA
-884 GS
+884 

>member
-1 MYSERLQNG
+1 VSEQN
-10 AVLLSLRCN
+10 V
-19 REYHLSET
+19 
-27 LLKQSEMSDEHIRQ
+27 KQSEMTDEEIRQ

-51 RPSGLTAKLITY
+51 RPSGLAAAIVMY
-63 TALAWSMFQLWIAS
+63 TALAWSLFQLWIAS
-77 PLPFSLGVFVLNDTQ
+77 PLPFSLGIFVLNDTE
-92 SRSIHLAFAMF
+92 SRAIHLAFAMF
-103 LGFMLFPALRSSSR
+103 LGYLLFPPLSSSPR
-117 TRIPIQDWIL
+117 ERIPFQDWVL
-127 GLLGAFCAAYLFLFY
+127 ALVGAFCAAYLYIFY
-142 AQLATR
+142 VQLAGR
-148 PGQPTFLDL
+148 PGQPTTLDL
-157 SVALAGVLLLLEC
+157 AVALTGVILLLEV
-170 TRRVVGL
+170 TRRVIGL
-177 PMVLMA
+177 PMTIMA
-183 ILFIGYIFL
+183 TIFIAYIFL
-192 GPYMPDMIAHKGA
+192 GAHMPDMIAHKGA
-205 SFSKGISHLWLST
+205 SFNKGMTHLWLST

-255 ALSFLGHLRG
+255 ALSLLGHMRG

-297 PLMKRVGYKPHIAAA
+297 PLMKRVGYKPHVAAA

-346 IKHAALPALMSY
+346 IKHAALPAIMSY

-371 TDIRGIPRDNM
+371 ADIRGIARENM
-382 PPLINRIISVLLSIS
+382 PPLLSRIIAFLMSVS
-397 GVILLANIVYFGL
+397 GVVILANIVYFGL
-410 GWIKELTGEASS
+410 GWIKDVSGDASLLV
-422 YIIAVLMLS
+422 IAVLMLA
-431 AYVGLLKIGSR
+431 AYVGLLKYESGYPEL
-442 HPVLQMDDPDAPIF
+442 HMEDPNSPIL
-456 KLPQPGPTIKSG
+456 KLPEPGPTIKSG

-494 WATTFLVFIL
+494 WATMFLIFIL
-504 LTQRPISAWFR
+504 VTQRPLSAWFR
-515 GHSDLA
+515 KEGNV
-521 NELQQGFH
+521 NEAFAQGFR
-529 DLKTGLIAGARNMIG
+529 DLKTGMIAGARNMVG

-572 EVISSGNLLLMLVM
+572 ELISAGNLLLMLGM
-586 VATASLILGM
+586 VAVASLILGM

-648 GLAAYAAAGIAKTD
+648 GLAAYAAAGIAKCD
-662 PLLTGFTAFWYSIRT
+662 PMLTGFTAFWYSIRT
-677 SVLPFMFIFNTQLLL
+677 SVLPFMFIYNTQLLL
-692 IGIDSIP
+692 IGVDTIP
-699 HLIVV
+699 QFIMVV
-704 VVSSIVASLLFVA
+704 VISVAASLVFVA
-717 ASQNWFITRSR
+717 ASQNWFITRSK
-728 WYESALLLLIAF
+728 WYESVLLLLVAF

-745 NFWMDRIYPP
+745 NFWMDSIYPP
-755 YERIASTQLMQ
+755 YSAIAPTDLMQ
-766 MVEASA
+766 VIEKAPV
-772 DNEQLRVWVE
+772 NEQLRVWIE
-782 GEDMNGKS
+782 GEDINGKL
-790 ITKGLLISLGESGPA
+790 IKKGMLIPLGEAGTA
-805 AKRLEAF
+805 AQRLEGF
-812 GLRLMADGEQMRI
+812 GLRLMPTGEQI
-825 LSVKFRSNAEKA
+825 DVISVKFRSKADKA
-837 GFQQGQA
+837 GFQQGQKV
-844 ITALEVEIK
+844 ISLEVENT
-853 RPAEEWIFVPTLA
+853 RPAPEWIHIPTLGVL
-866 ALAMIVFLQR
+866 ALVIFLQR
-876 RRLKAEPQ
+876 RRVVPEARPATA
-884 GS
+884 

>member
-1 MYSERLQNG
+1 MTQNEVKSSG
-10 AVLLSLRCN
+10 
-19 REYHLSET
+19 
-27 LLKQSEMSDEHIRQ
+27 MSDDEIRQ
-41 MVAES
+41 LVAES

-51 RPSGLTAKLITY
+51 RPAGLTEKIVMY

-103 LGFMLFPALRSSSR
+103 LGYMLFPPLRSSPR
-117 TRIPIQDWIL
+117 TRIPLQDWIL
-127 GLLGAFCAAYLFLFY
+127 GLIGAFCAAYLFLFY
-142 AQLATR
+142 AELAAR
-148 PGQPTFLDL
+148 PGQPTMLDL
-157 SVALAGVLLLLEC
+157 VVALCGVILLLEA

-177 PMVLMA
+177 PMAIMA
-183 ILFIGYIFL
+183 AIFLAYIFL

-205 SFSKGISHLWLST
+205 SFNKGMTHQWLST

-255 ALSFLGHLRG
+255 ALSFLGHMRG

-297 PLMKRVGYKPHIAAA
+297 PLMKRVGYKPHVAAA

-346 IKHAALPALMSY
+346 IKHAALPAIMSY

-371 TDIRGIPRDNM
+371 ADIRGIPRDYTA
-382 PPLINRIISVLLSIS
+382 PLKSRLLNIVMTIS
-397 GVILLANIVYFGL
+397 GIVILANVVYYGL
-410 GWIKELTGEASS
+410 GWIKDVAGDASIVIIS
-422 YIIAVLMLS
+422 LMMLMAYI
-431 AYVGLLKIGSR
+431 GLLKYESAYPELR
-442 HPVLQMDDPDAPIF
+442 LDDPNSPIL
-456 KLPQPGPTIKSG
+456 KCPETGPTIKSG

-494 WATTFLVFIL
+494 WATMFLVIIL
-504 LTQRPISAWFR
+504 VTQRPLSAWFR
-515 GHSDLA
+515 GRNAVHDAFS
-521 NELQQGFH
+521 QGLG

-572 EVISSGNLLLMLVM
+572 ELISSGNLLLMLVM
-586 VATASLILGM
+586 VAVASLILGM

-604 IIVSTL
+604 IIVSSL

-621 SGLIVPLIAIH
+621 SGLIVPLIAVH

-648 GLAAYAAAGIAKTD
+648 GLAAYAAAGIAKAD
-662 PLLTGFTAFWYSIRT
+662 PMVTGFTAFWYSIRT
-677 SVLPFMFIFNTQLLL
+677 SVLPFMFIYNTQLLL
-692 IGIDSIP
+692 IGVDSIP
-699 HLIVV
+699 EFILV
-704 VVSSIVASLLFVA
+704 VVSAVIASLLFVA
-717 ASQNWFITRSR
+717 ASQNWFITRSK
-728 WYESALLLLIAF
+728 WYETVILLLVAF

-745 NFWMDRIYPP
+745 NFWMDKIYPP
-755 YERIASTQLMQ
+755 YSTVAATDLMQ
-766 MVEASA
+766 VIEKAPA
-772 DNEQLRVWVE
+772 GEQLRVWIE
-782 GEDMNGKS
+782 GEDMNGKPVR
-790 ITKGLLISLGESGPA
+790 KGVLLPLGETGTPA
-805 AKRLEAF
+805 QRLERF
-812 GLRLMADGEQMRI
+812 GLRLLPSGERI
-825 LSVKFRSNAEKA
+825 DVLSVKFRSKAEKA
-837 GFQQGQA
+837 GFQQGQKV
-844 ITALEVEIK
+844 TALEIENK
-853 RPAEEWIFVPTLA
+853 RPAAEWIFIPTLGVL
-866 ALAMIVFLQR
+866 ALIVFLQR
-876 RRLKAEPQ
+876 RRVIAGISP
-884 GS
+884 

>member
-1 MYSERLQNG
+1 MSENEVKKSG
-10 AVLLSLRCN
+10 M
-19 REYHLSET
+19 T
-27 LLKQSEMSDEHIRQ
+27 DDEIRQ

-51 RPSGLTAKLITY
+51 RPSGLSAKIVMY
-63 TALAWSMFQLWIAS
+63 TAMAWSLFQLWIAS
-77 PLPFSLGVFVLNDTQ
+77 PLPFSLGIFVLNDTQ

-103 LGFMLFPALRSSSR
+103 LGYMLFPPLKTSPR
-117 TRIPIQDWIL
+117 TRIPVQDWVL
-127 GLLGAFCAAYLFLFY
+127 ALLGVFCGAYLFLFY
-142 AQLATR
+142 AQLAAR
-148 PGQPTFLDL
+148 PGQPTGLDL
-157 SVALAGVLLLLEC
+157 AVALAGIILLLEV
-170 TRRVVGL
+170 TRRVIGL
-177 PMVLMA
+177 PMTMMA
-183 ILFIGYIFL
+183 LLFIGYIFL

-205 SFSKGISHLWLST
+205 SFAKGMTHLWLST

-255 ALSFLGHLRG
+255 ALSLLGHMRG

-297 PLMKRVGYKPHIAAA
+297 PLMKRVGYKPHIAGA

-346 IKHAALPALMSY
+346 IKHAALPAVMSY

-371 TDIRGIPRDNM
+371 ADIRGIAREHM
-382 PPLINRIISVLLSIS
+382 PPLLNRIISFLMSVS
-397 GVILLANIVYFGL
+397 GVIILANVVYYGL
-410 GWIKELTGEASS
+410 GWIKGVAGNSS
-422 YIIAVLMLS
+422 IVIIAVLMLL
-431 AYVGLLKIGSR
+431 AYIALLKYEANYPEL
-442 HPVLQMDDPDAPIF
+442 HMEDPNSPIL
-456 KLPQPGPTIKSG
+456 KLPEPGPTIKSG

-494 WATTFLVFIL
+494 WATMFLIFIL
-504 LTQRPISAWFR
+504 VTQRPLSAWFR
-515 GHSDLA
+515 GQREIKADWA
-521 NELQQGFH
+521 QGFQ
-529 DLKTGLIAGARNMIG
+529 DLKTGLIAGARNMVG

-572 EVISSGNLLLMLVM
+572 ELISAGNLLLMLCM
-586 VATASLILGM
+586 VAVASLILGM

-648 GLAAYAAAGIAKTD
+648 GLAAYAAAGIAKCD
-662 PLLTGFTAFWYSIRT
+662 PMLTGFTAFWYSIRT
-677 SVLPFMFIFNTQLLL
+677 SVLPFMFIYNTQLLL
-692 IGIDSIP
+692 IGVDSAP
-699 HLIVV
+699 EFLLIVV
-704 VVSSIVASLLFVA
+704 SAVTASLIFVA
-717 ASQNWFITRSR
+717 ASQNWFLTRSK
-728 WYESALLLLIAF
+728 WYESAILLLIAF

-745 NFWMDRIYPP
+745 NFWMDMVYPP
-755 YERIASTQLMQ
+755 YNKIAPTELMQ
-766 MVEASA
+766 VIEKAPA
-772 DNEQLRVWVE
+772 GELLRVWIE
-782 GEDMNGKS
+782 GEDLKGKP
-790 ITKGLLISLGESGPA
+790 IKKGMLVPLTEAGPA
-805 AKRLEAF
+805 AQRLERF
-812 GLRLMADGEQMRI
+812 GLRLVPMGDQI
-825 LSVKFRSNAEKA
+825 DVVSVKFRSKAEKA
-837 GFQQGQA
+837 GFQQGQKV
-844 ITALEVEIK
+844 TALEVENE
-853 RPAEEWIFVPTLA
+853 RPAAEWMFIPTLGV
-866 ALAMIVFLQR
+866 LGLIVFLQR
-876 RRLKAEPQ
+876 RRIAAGAP
-884 GS
+884 S